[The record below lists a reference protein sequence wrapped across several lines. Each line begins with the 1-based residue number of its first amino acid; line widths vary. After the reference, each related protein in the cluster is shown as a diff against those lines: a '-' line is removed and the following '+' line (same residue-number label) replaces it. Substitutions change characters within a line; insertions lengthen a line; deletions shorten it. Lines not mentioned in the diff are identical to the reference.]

1 MEDILEKLACGTDLA
16 ESEVENVIGD
26 IADGKLDAAYAGAL
40 LLGLRAKG
48 ETVNEIAAII
58 TAMRERM
65 IKLPI
70 DSDGAIDTCGTGG
83 DRSGSFNISTAAAI
97 VASAA
102 GAKIAKHG
110 NRSASSKT
118 GSADILQKAGVNIEM
133 SKAAA
138 AKALDEIGLT
148 FLFAPLYHPAM
159 KNVVPVRKSLRIRT
173 IFNQIGPLLNPA
185 SVKKQIIG
193 TATDKMAKTTVA
205 VCQKLGW
212 DKVFVIHANDGLDEI
227 SISSPTKIYKL
238 SNGLII
244 EELVEPDRFGFDNDK
259 NISGGDSDFN
269 LNILKG
275 VLDGIHSAYRDITV
289 LNAAYALLLA
299 DSASTIEDA
308 IKLSEDTIDSGK
320 ARQKLAQLVEY
331 SRSN

>member
-16 ESEVENVIGD
+16 ESEVANVIGNL
-26 IADGKLDAAYAGAL
+26 ADGKLDAAYAGAL

-48 ETVNEIAAII
+48 ETVNEIAATV

-159 KNVVPVRKSLRIRT
+159 RNIVPVRKSLKIRT

-193 TATDKMAKTTVA
+193 TATDKMAKTTVE

-244 EELVEPDRFGFDNDK
+244 EELIQPDKFGFGNDK

-269 LNILKG
+269 LNILRG
-275 VLDGIHSAYRDITV
+275 VLDGKHSAYRDITI

-299 DSASTIEDA
+299 DIAPTIKNA
-308 IKLSEDTIDSGK
+308 IKLSEYTIDSGK
-320 ARQKLAQLVEY
+320 AKQKLAQLIEY